1 FATSASGRFAS
12 PPETGADSSVTLRAS
27 APTSENRAV
36 RSARSAASVPAASVP
51 AASVPVS
58 GSRSAASAPANL
70 STVYGS
76 RAARSSSISTA
87 VTLCPASSRP
97 RVSEPSPGPISTTF
111 AASSR
116 PAAVTIERTVL
127 GSMTKFCPFCFVGR
141 RPMSAAISRM
151 SRAVNNVTA
160 NNLQHCPPGTIIPRP
175 ALAALADDR
184 VRPMDPQTLTDLLDV
199 SVLDRLDRID
209 DLPGDE
215 LARSSALR
223 KEGLSAEVTAALL
236 TQARLRKEASAKLG
250 PFADDML
257 FTRDGLA
264 QATRLPVA
272 AHHARRLIGQAA

>member
-1 FATSASGRFAS
+1 
-12 PPETGADSSVTLRAS
+12 P
-27 APTSENRAV
+27 
-36 RSARSAASVPAASVP
+36 
-51 AASVPVS
+51 
-58 GSRSAASAPANL
+58 
-70 STVYGS
+70 
-76 RAARSSSISTA
+76 
-87 VTLCPASSRP
+87 
-97 RVSEPSPGPISTTF
+97 
-111 AASSR
+111 
-116 PAAVTIERTVL
+116 
-127 GSMTKFCPFCFVGR
+127 
-141 RPMSAAISRM
+141 
-151 SRAVNNVTA
+151 RAVNNVTA